1 MLLRSSLFFKTNQ
14 PLINKLTTLLFRL
27 AALTCWAFS
36 ITSCAVRKTTSLTYQ
51 EGTSKFPAQQLD
63 VYAPRKVKSPRP
75 VLVFIHGGNWNSGKK
90 SQYWPMGRN
99 FARKGI
105 VTVIIDY
112 PLSPAANYDDM
123 AKASAKAVQWTVEN
137 IGKYGG
143 DTSRLFLSGHSAGG
157 HLAALIGLDDT
168 YFKDLSMQNPTTG
181 LVLIDAA
188 GLDMYNYLLE
198 KKYGPDNSYMK
209 TFTTDPAI
217 WKKASPRYFL
227 KQNMPPMLI
236 YRGGETYESIE
247 KSTEAFMGDYRKYVP
262 NPRYKVLK
270 GKKHVP
276 MIVQFFWPWNRYFG
290 EIVEFMDKG
299 GEEKRKKGFDRSK
312 IIH

>member
-1 MLLRSSLFFKTNQ
+1 M
-14 PLINKLTTLLFRL
+14 INKLTTLFFRL
-27 AALTCWAFS
+27 AALSVWAFS
-36 ITSCAVRKTTSLTYQ
+36 ITSCAVRKTANLTYQ
-51 EGTSKFPAQQLD
+51 AATSQFPAQQLD

-99 FARKGI
+99 FARKGV
-105 VTVIIDY
+105 VTVIIEY
-112 PLSPAANYDDM
+112 PLSPAANYDEM
-123 AKASAKAVQWTVEN
+123 AKASVKAVQWTVEN

-157 HLAALIGLDDT
+157 HLAALIGLDDA
-168 YFKDLSMQNPTTG
+168 YFKALDMKNPTTG

-198 KKYGPDNSYMK
+198 KKYDADNTYIK
-209 TFTTDPAI
+209 TFTNDPKI
-217 WKKASPRYFL
+217 WKKASPRYYL
-227 KQNMPPMLI
+227 REDMPPMLI

-247 KSTEAFMGDYRKYVP
+247 KSTEAFMGDYRKFVS
-262 NPRYKVLK
+262 NPRYQVLK

-276 MIVQFFWPWNRYFG
+276 MIVQFFFPWNRHFP
-290 EIVEFMDKG
+290 EIVKFVEGGGSGASRREKG
-299 GEEKRKKGFDRSK
+299 GKE
-312 IIH
+312 

>member
-1 MLLRSSLFFKTNQ
+1 MIDKLATLF
-14 PLINKLTTLLFRL
+14 FRL
-27 AALTCWAFS
+27 AALSVWAFS
-36 ITSCAVRKTTSLTYQ
+36 ITSCAVRKTASLTYQ

-63 VYAPRKVKSPRP
+63 VYAPRQVKSPRP

-112 PLSPAANYDDM
+112 PLSPAATYDDM
-123 AKASAKAVQWTVEN
+123 AQASAKAVRWTMEN
-137 IGKYGG
+137 ISQYGG

-157 HLAALIGLDDT
+157 HLAALIGLDDE
-168 YFKDLSMQNPTTG
+168 YFKALDMKNPTTG

-198 KKYGPDNSYMK
+198 KKYDAGNTYIK
-209 TFTTDPAI
+209 TFTNDPAI

-262 NPRYKVLK
+262 EPNYKVLK

-290 EIVEFMDKG
+290 EIVEFTNKG
-299 GEEKRKKGFDRSK
+299 GKEIGEGRKGFDRNK

>member
-1 MLLRSSLFFKTNQ
+1 M
-14 PLINKLTTLLFRL
+14 INKLTTLLFRC
-27 AALTCWAFS
+27 AALSCWAFS
-36 ITSCAVRKTTSLTYQ
+36 ITSCAVRKTASLTYQ

-99 FARKGI
+99 FARRGI

-157 HLAALIGLDDT
+157 HLAALIGLDDE
-168 YFKDLSMQNPTTG
+168 YFKALDMKNPTTG

-198 KKYGPDNSYMK
+198 KKYPSDNNYIK
-209 TFTTDPAI
+209 TFTNDPAI

-236 YRGGETYESIE
+236 YRGGDTYESIE
-247 KSTEAFMGDYRKYVP
+247 KSTEAFMADYRKYVP
-262 NPRYKVLK
+262 EPRYKVLK

-290 EIVEFMDKG
+290 EIVKFTDAG
-299 GEEKRKKGFDRSK
+299 GKEIGAGKKGIDRKK

>member
-1 MLLRSSLFFKTNQ
+1 
-14 PLINKLTTLLFRL
+14 LINKLTTLLFRC
-27 AALTCWAFS
+27 AALSCWAFS
-36 ITSCAVRKTTSLTYQ
+36 ITSCAVRKTSSVTYQ

-157 HLAALIGLDDT
+157 HLAALIGLDDE
-168 YFKDLSMQNPTTG
+168 YFKALSMKNPAAG

-198 KKYGPDNSYMK
+198 KKYPSDNTYIK
-209 TFTTDPAI
+209 TFTNDSAI
-217 WKKASPRYFL
+217 WKKASPRYYL
-227 KQNMPPMLI
+227 KQDMPPMLI

-247 KSTEAFMGDYRKYVP
+247 TSTEAFMGDYRKFVP

-276 MIVQFFWPWNRYFG
+276 MIVQFFWPWNKYFG
-290 EIVEFMDKG
+290 EIGEFMKKG
-299 GEEKRKKGFDRSK
+299 GNEIGQTKKRLDRSK

>member
-1 MLLRSSLFFKTNQ
+1 M
-14 PLINKLTTLLFRL
+14 INKLTTLLFRC
-27 AALTCWAFS
+27 AALSVWAFS
-36 ITSCAVRKTTSLTYQ
+36 ITSCAVRKTASLTYQ

-123 AKASAKAVQWTVEN
+123 AKASARAVQWTVEN
-137 IGKYGG
+137 IGQYGG

-157 HLAALIGLDDT
+157 HLAALIGLDDE
-168 YFKDLSMQNPTTG
+168 YFKALNMKNPTTG

-198 KKYGPDNSYMK
+198 KKYPSDNNYIK
-209 TFTTDPAI
+209 TFTDDPAI

-236 YRGGETYESIE
+236 YRGGDTYESIE
-247 KSTEAFMGDYRKYVP
+247 KSTEAFMDDYRKYVP
-262 NPRYKVLK
+262 KPRYKVMK

-290 EIVEFMDKG
+290 EIVKFTDAG
-299 GEEKRKKGFDRSK
+299 GKEIGEGKKGIDRKK

>member
-1 MLLRSSLFFKTNQ
+1 M
-14 PLINKLTTLLFRL
+14 INKLTTLSFRL
-27 AALTCWAFS
+27 AVLTCWAFS
-36 ITSCAVRKTTSLTYQ
+36 ITSCAVKKTANLAYQSATSQ
-51 EGTSKFPAQQLD
+51 FPEQKLD
-63 VYAPRKVKSPRP
+63 VYAPRRVKSPRP

-99 FARKGI
+99 FARKG
-105 VTVIIDY
+105 VGTVVIDY

-137 IGKYGG
+137 IGQYGG

-157 HLAALIGLDDT
+157 HLAALIGLDDE
-168 YFKDLSMQNPTTG
+168 YFKALSMKNPTTG

-198 KKYGPDNSYMK
+198 KKYDADNTYLK
-209 TFTTDPAI
+209 TFTDDPKI
-217 WKKASPRYFL
+217 WKKASPRYYL
-227 KQNMPPMLI
+227 RENMPPMLI

-247 KSTEAFMGDYRKYVP
+247 KSTEAFMGDYRKFVP
-262 NPRYKVLK
+262 NPRYQVLK

-276 MIVQFFWPWNRYFG
+276 MIVQFFWPWNRHFP
-290 EIVEFMDKG
+290 EIVGFME
-299 GEEKRKKGFDRSK
+299 GERKNE
-312 IIH
+312 

>member
-1 MLLRSSLFFKTNQ
+1 
-14 PLINKLTTLLFRL
+14 LINKLTTLLFRL
-27 AALTCWAFS
+27 AALSVWAFS
-36 ITSCAVRKTTSLTYQ
+36 ITSCAVRKTASLTYQ

-63 VYAPRKVKSPRP
+63 VYAPRKVKLPRP

-157 HLAALIGLDDT
+157 HLAALIGLDGT
-168 YFKDLSMQNPTTG
+168 YFKDLSMQDPTAG

-198 KKYGPDNSYMK
+198 KKYDAENTYIK
-209 TFTTDPAI
+209 TFTNDPAI
-217 WKKASPRYFL
+217 WKKASPRYYL
-227 KQNMPPMLI
+227 KQNLPPMLI

-247 KSTEAFMGDYRKYVP
+247 KSTEAFMDDYRKYVP
-262 NPRYKVLK
+262 DPRYKVLK

-276 MIVQFFWPWNRYFG
+276 MIVQFFWPWNRYFS
-290 EIVEFMDKG
+290 EIVEFMDAG
-299 GEEKRKKGFDRSK
+299 GRKKRKKGFDRSK

>member
-1 MLLRSSLFFKTNQ
+1 MSL
-14 PLINKLTTLLFRL
+14 PLNDPAWLERMYNNR
-27 AALTCWAFS
+27 ALVPDHMDYLQRWARDS
-36 ITSCAVRKTTSLTYQ
+36 AQVR
-51 EGTSKFPAQQLD
+51 AQVPCVLD
-63 VYAPRKVKSPRP
+63 VAYGTGIGETLDVFPSTRPAGAPVP

-99 FARKGI
+99 FARRGI

-112 PLSPAANYDDM
+112 PLSPVANYDDM

-157 HLAALIGLDDT
+157 HLAALIGLDDE
-168 YFKDLSMQNPTTG
+168 YFKALNMENPTTG

-198 KKYGPDNSYMK
+198 KKLDPDDTYIK
-209 TFTTDPAI
+209 TFTNDPAI

-236 YRGGETYESIE
+236 YRGGDTYESIE

-262 NPRYKVLK
+262 EPRYKVLK

-299 GEEKRKKGFDRSK
+299 GEEIGAGKKGIDRKK

>member
-1 MLLRSSLFFKTNQ
+1 M
-14 PLINKLTTLLFRL
+14 INKLTPLLCAFATLCL
-27 AALTCWAFS
+27 CAFF
-36 ITSCAVRKTTSLTYQ
+36 TSCAVRKTANLTYQ
-51 EGTSKFPAQQLD
+51 PATSQFPEQQLD

-143 DTSRLFLSGHSAGG
+143 DTSRLYLSGHSAGG
-157 HLAALIGLDDT
+157 HLAALIGLDDK
-168 YFKDLSMQNPTTG
+168 YFATLSMKNPTAG

-198 KKYGPDNSYMK
+198 KKYDADNTYIK
-209 TFTTDPAI
+209 TFTNDPTI
-217 WKKASPRYFL
+217 WKKASPRYYL
-227 KQNMPPMLI
+227 KESMPPMLI

-247 KSTEAFMGDYRKYVP
+247 KSTEAFMGDYRKVCS
-262 NPRYKVLK
+262 RSALSGILK
-270 GKKHVP
+270 GQEARANDRAILFPVESA
-276 MIVQFFWPWNRYFG
+276 FFGNN
-290 EIVEFMDKG
+290 
-299 GEEKRKKGFDRSK
+299 
-312 IIH
+312 